1 MKTPQRN
8 FVVEIKSKGRRSAV
22 RQGSIWGSTDLK
34 AFARQAARVAPQL
47 FEDGHQAEPTVEDT
61 VVAPAVE
68 NVPVAEPVLAPVA
81 ETSEVIAAI
90 AVATV
95 EERSEPQEL
104 AAVEVVAKAAV
115 ATRKPRRSR
124 MIGRQSPITPKG
136 GDKVGTSVTSHLAA
150 PSDAPIDELQA
161 LEAEN
166 RRLKAL
172 LADRLRRQNL
182 QLRMMLHRF
191 GAA

>member
-34 AFARQAARVAPQL
+34 AFARQAASVAPQL
-47 FEDGHQAEPTVEDT
+47 FEDGQKAEVTVEDI

-68 NVPVAEPVLAPVA
+68 NAPVAGPILAPVA
-81 ETSEVIAAI
+81 ETSDAIAAI
-90 AVATV
+90 AVVTV
-95 EERSEPQEL
+95 EKRSEPQEL
-104 AAVEVVAKAAV
+104 AVVEVVAKAAV
-115 ATRKPRRSR
+115 ATRQP
-124 MIGRQSPITPKG
+124 RQSGMTGRPSPKTPKG
-136 GDKVGTSVTSHLAA
+136 EDKGGTSVASHLAA
-150 PSDAPIDELQA
+150 PSEASIDELPA

-172 LADRLRRQNL
+172 LADRLRQQNL

>member
-34 AFARQAARVAPQL
+34 AFARQAASVAPQL
-47 FEDGHQAEPTVEDT
+47 FEDGQKAEPAIEDIF
-61 VVAPAVE
+61 VAPAME
-68 NVPVAEPVLAPVA
+68 NVPVGGPLLAPVA
-81 ETSEVIAAI
+81 ETSDAIAAI
-90 AVATV
+90 AVATE

-104 AAVEVVAKAAV
+104 AAVEVQAKAAV
-115 ATRKPRRSR
+115 PTRKPHRSG
-124 MIGRQSPITPKG
+124 MTGRQSPTTPKG
-136 GDKVGTSVTSHLAA
+136 GDKVGISVTSHLAA
-150 PSDAPIDELQA
+150 PGEASIDELPA

-172 LADRLRRQNL
+172 LADRLSQQNL
-182 QLRMMLHRF
+182 RLRMMLRRF
-191 GAA
+191 GAV

>member
-1 MKTPQRN
+1 MKTPQRS
-8 FVVEIKSKGRRSAV
+8 FVVEMKSKGRRSAA

-34 AFARQAARVAPQL
+34 AFARQAASVAPQL
-47 FEDGHQAEPTVEDT
+47 FEDGQQAEPIAEDI

-68 NVPVAEPVLAPVA
+68 NASVAETVPAPVA
-81 ETSEVIAAI
+81 ETSDAITAI

-104 AAVEVVAKAAV
+104 AIVEVVAKATV
-115 ATRKPRRSR
+115 ATRKPRRSE
-124 MIGRQSPITPKG
+124 MIGHRLPTTPKG
-136 GDKVGTSVTSHLAA
+136 DDKVGTSETSHSAA
-150 PSDAPIDELQA
+150 PSEASIDELPA

-172 LADRLRRQNL
+172 LADRLRQQNL

>member
-1 MKTPQRN
+1 MKTPQRS
-8 FVVEIKSKGRRSAV
+8 FVVELKSKGRRSAV

-34 AFARQAARVAPQL
+34 AFARQAASVAPQL
-47 FEDGHQAEPTVEDT
+47 FEDGQKADPTAEDL

-68 NVPVAEPVLAPVA
+68 NASVAETVLAPVA
-81 ETSEVIAAI
+81 ETSDAITAI

-104 AAVEVVAKAAV
+104 ATVEVVAKATV
-115 ATRKPRRSR
+115 ATRKPRRSE
-124 MIGRQSPITPKG
+124 MIGRRPPTTPKG
-136 GDKVGTSVTSHLAA
+136 DDKVCTSETSHSAA
-150 PSDAPIDELQA
+150 PSEASIDELPA

-172 LADRLRRQNL
+172 LADRLRQQNL

>member
-34 AFARQAARVAPQL
+34 AFARQASSVAPQL
-47 FEDGHQAEPTVEDT
+47 FEGGQKTEPMVEDL
-61 VVAPAVE
+61 VLAPAEERASVSE
-68 NVPVAEPVLAPVA
+68 QVLAPVA
-81 ETSEVIAAI
+81 RTLDAIAEI

-95 EERSEPQEL
+95 EERSEPRKQ
-104 AAVEVVAKAAV
+104 AAVEVVAKDAV
-115 ATRKPRRSR
+115 ATKKPRRSGTK
-124 MIGRQSPITPKG
+124 GRQSLTTPKG
-136 GDKVGTSVTSHLAA
+136 GDEVGTAVSSQSAA
-150 PSDAPIDELQA
+150 PGDASSDELPA

-166 RRLKAL
+166 RRLKTL
-172 LADRLRRQNL
+172 LADRLRQQNL
-182 QLRMMLHRF
+182 QLRVMLRRF

>member
-34 AFARQAARVAPQL
+34 AFARQAASVAPQL
-47 FEDGHQAEPTVEDT
+47 FEDGQKADPTVEDI

-68 NVPVAEPVLAPVA
+68 NAPVAEPVLAQVA
-81 ETSEVIAAI
+81 ETSDAVPAI
-90 AVATV
+90 AVVTV
-95 EERSEPQEL
+95 EERSKPQEL
-104 AAVEVVAKAAV
+104 AAVQVVAKAAV
-115 ATRKPRRSR
+115 ATRRPRRSD
-124 MIGRQSPITPKG
+124 MIGRQLPTTPKG
-136 GDKVGTSVTSHLAA
+136 DDKAGTSVPSDSAA
-150 PSDAPIDELQA
+150 PREPSVDELPA

-166 RRLKAL
+166 RRLRAL
-172 LADRLRRQNL
+172 LADRLRQQNL
-182 QLRMMLHRF
+182 WLRLMLHRF

>member
-34 AFARQAARVAPQL
+34 AFARQAASVAPQL
-47 FEDGHQAEPTVEDT
+47 FEDGQKADVTVENI
-61 VVAPAVE
+61 VIAPAVE
-68 NVPVAEPVLAPVA
+68 NAPVAAPVLAPVA
-81 ETSEVIAAI
+81 ETSDAIAAI

-95 EERSEPQEL
+95 EERSEPEL
-104 AAVEVVAKAAV
+104 AVVEVVAKAA
-115 ATRKPRRSR
+115 ATRKPRRSG
-124 MIGRQSPITPKG
+124 ITGRQSPTRPKD
-136 GDKVGTSVTSHLAA
+136 GDKVGTSVTSHLASLSEA
-150 PSDAPIDELQA
+150 SIDELSA

-166 RRLKAL
+166 RRLKTL
-172 LADRLRRQNL
+172 LADRLRQQNL
-182 QLRMMLHRF
+182 RLRMMLHRF

>member
-34 AFARQAARVAPQL
+34 AFARQAASVAPQL
-47 FEDGHQAEPTVEDT
+47 FEDGQKADVTVEDI

-68 NVPVAEPVLAPVA
+68 NAPVAGPILAPVA
-81 ETSEVIAAI
+81 ETSDAIAAI

-95 EERSEPQEL
+95 EKRSEPQEL
-104 AAVEVVAKAAV
+104 AVVEVVAKAAV
-115 ATRKPRRSR
+115 ATRQPRRSG
-124 MIGRQSPITPKG
+124 ITGRQSPTRPKD
-136 GDKVGTSVTSHLAA
+136 GDKVGTSVTSHLASLSEA
-150 PSDAPIDELQA
+150 SIDELSA

-166 RRLKAL
+166 RRLKTL
-172 LADRLRRQNL
+172 LADRLRQQNL
-182 QLRMMLHRF
+182 RLRMMLHRF

>member
-34 AFARQAARVAPQL
+34 AFARQAASVAPQL
-47 FEDGHQAEPTVEDT
+47 FEDGQKADVTVENI

-68 NVPVAEPVLAPVA
+68 NAPVAGPILAPVA
-81 ETSEVIAAI
+81 ETSDAIAAI

-95 EERSEPQEL
+95 EERSEPKL
-104 AAVEVVAKAAV
+104 AVVEVVAKAAV
-115 ATRKPRRSR
+115 ATRQPRRSGVTR
-124 MIGRQSPITPKG
+124 PSPTRPKD
-136 GDKVGTSVTSHLAA
+136 GDKVGTSVTSHLASLSEA
-150 PSDAPIDELQA
+150 SIDELSA

-166 RRLKAL
+166 RRLKTL
-172 LADRLRRQNL
+172 LADRLRQQNL
-182 QLRMMLHRF
+182 RLRMMLHRF
-191 GAA
+191 GAP

>member
-34 AFARQAARVAPQL
+34 AFARQAASVAPQL
-47 FEDGHQAEPTVEDT
+47 FEDGQKADVTVENI
-61 VVAPAVE
+61 VIAPAVE
-68 NVPVAEPVLAPVA
+68 NAPVAAPVLAPVA
-81 ETSEVIAAI
+81 ETSDAIAAI

-95 EERSEPQEL
+95 EERSEPKL
-104 AAVEVVAKAAV
+104 AVVEVVAKAAV
-115 ATRKPRRSR
+115 ATRQPRRSG
-124 MIGRQSPITPKG
+124 ITGRQSPTRPKD
-136 GDKVGTSVTSHLAA
+136 GDKVGTSVTSHLASLSEA
-150 PSDAPIDELQA
+150 SIDELSA

-166 RRLKAL
+166 RRLKTL
-172 LADRLRRQNL
+172 LADRLRQQNL
-182 QLRMMLHRF
+182 RLRMMLHRF

>member
-34 AFARQAARVAPQL
+34 AFARQAASVAPQL
-47 FEDGHQAEPTVEDT
+47 FEDGQKADPTVEDI

-68 NVPVAEPVLAPVA
+68 NAPVAEPVLAQVA
-81 ETSEVIAAI
+81 ETSDAVPAI
-90 AVATV
+90 AVVTV
-95 EERSEPQEL
+95 EERSKPQEL
-104 AAVEVVAKAAV
+104 AAVQVVAKAAV
-115 ATRKPRRSR
+115 ATRRPGRSD
-124 MIGRQSPITPKG
+124 MIGRQLPTTPKG
-136 GDKVGTSVTSHLAA
+136 DDKAGTSVPSDSAA
-150 PSDAPIDELQA
+150 PREPSIDELPA

-166 RRLKAL
+166 RRLRAL
-172 LADRLRRQNL
+172 LADRLRQQNL
-182 QLRMMLHRF
+182 WLRLMLHRF

>member
-34 AFARQAARVAPQL
+34 AFARQAASVAPQL
-47 FEDGHQAEPTVEDT
+47 FEDGQKADVTVEDI

-68 NVPVAEPVLAPVA
+68 NAPVAGPILAPVA
-81 ETSEVIAAI
+81 ETSDAIAAI

-95 EERSEPQEL
+95 EKRLEPQEL
-104 AAVEVVAKAAV
+104 AVVEVVAKAAV
-115 ATRKPRRSR
+115 ATRQPRRSGVTR
-124 MIGRQSPITPKG
+124 PSPTRPKD
-136 GDKVGTSVTSHLAA
+136 GDKVGTSVTSHLASLSEA
-150 PSDAPIDELQA
+150 SIDELSA

-166 RRLKAL
+166 RRLKTL
-172 LADRLRRQNL
+172 LADRLRQQNL
-182 QLRMMLHRF
+182 RLRMMLHRF
-191 GAA
+191 GAP

>member
-34 AFARQAARVAPQL
+34 AFARQAASVAPQL
-47 FEDGHQAEPTVEDT
+47 FEDAQKAEPAIEDIF
-61 VVAPAVE
+61 VAPAME
-68 NVPVAEPVLAPVA
+68 NVPVGGPLLAPVA
-81 ETSEVIAAI
+81 ETSDAIAAI
-90 AVATV
+90 AVATE

-104 AAVEVVAKAAV
+104 AAGEVQAKAAV
-115 ATRKPRRSR
+115 ATRKPHRSG
-124 MIGRQSPITPKG
+124 MTGRQSPTTPKG
-136 GDKVGTSVTSHLAA
+136 GDKVGISLTSHLAA
-150 PSDAPIDELQA
+150 PGEASIDELPA

-172 LADRLRRQNL
+172 LADRLSQQNL
-182 QLRMMLHRF
+182 RLRMMLRRF
-191 GAA
+191 GAV